1 MTMQMA
7 DMTRACG
14 ELVSLAEA
22 CERIAGGGAWMVAA
36 DERQLRELP
45 RGQWIGGTIP
55 YFMAADGGVTSRE
68 GVFLKPIELPGGAPS
83 ICSYD
88 ARDIHQVCSDAPENG
103 YTLLILPA
111 FSDVHSEFAR
121 NAPNFEDMFGKPL
134 VGWISGVHLDDLGLH
149 RPATMDGSRCVL
161 DPLHAVAMHVPL
173 PADMYAS
180 VDIVNGMVQGSGDRI
195 RFRET
200 GFEAG
205 DCLINDVPA
214 NLADYLDACEA
225 DLKLP
230 LVADYCGAAI
240 NVSLKGIDRAGR
252 KVSFYAPVFEG
263 IEYRFAEAP
272 GTLPAMAADEG
283 KDASFSCNCI
293 LNYVYGELEGRR
305 TGRFTGPMTFG
316 EIAYLLLNQTL
327 VHLSLHRI

>member
-1 MTMQMA
+1 MA
-7 DMTRACG
+7 
-14 ELVSLAEA
+14 
-22 CERIAGGGAWMVAA
+22 
-36 DERQLRELP
+36 
-45 RGQWIGGTIP
+45 
-55 YFMAADGGVTSRE
+55 
-68 GVFLKPIELPGGAPS
+68 
-83 ICSYD
+83 
-88 ARDIHQVCSDAPENG
+88 
-103 YTLLILPA
+103 
-111 FSDVHSEFAR
+111 
-121 NAPNFEDMFGKPL
+121 
-134 VGWISGVHLDDLGLH
+134 
-149 RPATMDGSRCVL
+149 
-161 DPLHAVAMHVPL
+161 
-173 PADMYAS
+173 YAS